1 MDKKIKLAFTF
12 MSRDEMSVTSV
23 SPFSFRSC
31 NLFGDNLLTIMF
43 VGGFR
48 TMAGWMVKPKTE
60 TLGVGKELRNRH
72 RLQDIQEITTKR
84 NCL

>member
-31 NLFGDNLLTIMF
+31 DLFGDNLLTIMF

-60 TLGVGKELRNRH
+60 TLGKSNLRMMV
-72 RLQDIQEITTKR
+72 IEIR
-84 NCL
+84 DFQMFILL